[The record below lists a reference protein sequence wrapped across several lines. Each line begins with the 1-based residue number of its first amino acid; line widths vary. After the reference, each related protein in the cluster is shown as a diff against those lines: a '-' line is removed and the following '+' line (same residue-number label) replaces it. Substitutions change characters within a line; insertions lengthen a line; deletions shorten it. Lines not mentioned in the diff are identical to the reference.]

1 MRKEE
6 FYVLNSLYNGSI
18 GRAGCT
24 YDVEETKALND
35 TDIYNKLVKTG
46 YIEKE
51 SGSITKTGL
60 EALEPYRVNNAV
72 ILAAG
77 FVSVSTPLVIDTGSA
92 VFNLQTDVFDSIVPG
107 LLPFLTV
114 AGVYVMLDKIK
125 RNYTLAVFIILAV
138 SLILGGLGIIV

>member
-1 MRKEE
+1 MITAAG
-6 FYVLNSLYNGSI
+6 VLGMFMM
-18 GRAGCT
+18 GG
-24 YDVEETKALND
+24 
-35 TDIYNKLVKTG
+35 
-46 YIEKE
+46 
-51 SGSITKTGL
+51 
-60 EALEPYRVNNAV
+60 
-72 ILAAG
+72 LAAG

-138 SLILGGLGIIV
+138 SLVLGGLGIIV